1 MVLIPSGLPLPPPH
15 AVELSG
21 ARICKCIRRAV
32 RAHRHPH
39 CSLSQ
44 LSLSLSRLSLAA
56 LSKLSHSTLYTYL
69 SLMFQ
74 ITHLI

>member
-1 MVLIPSGLPLPPPH
+1 MVLIPSGLPLSPPH

-21 ARICKCIRRAV
+21 ARIRKCIRRAV
-32 RAHRHPH
+32 RTHRHPH

-44 LSLSLSRLSLAA
+44 LSLSLSLSRLSLAA
-56 LSKLSHSTLYTYL
+56 LSHSTLYTYL